1 MTGRHRSRRV
11 ERARRRVLDTLA
23 AARAFLVIP
32 AILVF
37 LWLSFRV
44 AEGTPIDYLLW
55 LASMFALV
63 ALLLPPSAY
72 PLDDTH
78 PEKKDH
84 P

>member
-23 AARAFLVIP
+23 AASVYLVIP
-32 AILVF
+32 AILLF
-37 LWLSFRV
+37 LWLSVRA

-55 LASMFALV
+55 LVSMFALV

-72 PLDDTH
+72 PLDDGDPARLTTT
-78 PEKKDH
+78 
-84 P
+84 